1 MMKTM
6 AETFQASMREMRE
19 MVVDMTQGRPS
30 VNGTGP
36 METSQIQNE
45 NLIDYDDDS
54 IPTHP
59 GIEAV
64 LEREATETVQ
74 AALLRERE
82 ESQRQLMETQE
93 RLRQLES
100 EISSEGFLTPRDPT
114 PPTSL

>member
-1 MMKTM
+1 MMKMMT
-6 AETFQASMREMRE
+6 ETFQSSLKEMRA
-19 MVVDMTQGRPS
+19 MVVDMTQGRESPS
-30 VNGTGP
+30 QNGHS
-36 METSQIQNE
+36 EILQTSNAST
-45 NLIDYDDDS
+45 IDYDDDS

-93 RLRQLES
+93 KLRLLES
-100 EISSEGFLTPRDPT
+100 EISAEGYLNPRDP
-114 PPTSL
+114 PPTSP